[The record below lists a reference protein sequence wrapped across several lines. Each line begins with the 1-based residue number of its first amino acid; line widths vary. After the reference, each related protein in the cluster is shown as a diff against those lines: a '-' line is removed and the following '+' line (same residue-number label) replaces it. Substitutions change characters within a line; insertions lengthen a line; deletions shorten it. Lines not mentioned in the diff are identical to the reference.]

1 MLATRMTGIRAAVV
15 LGCVLLAPCGAVLAD
30 MVATLGNGNAV
41 GIEMQFYGQVGKTAM
56 YMGRL
61 NVADLGP
68 DPLGTI
74 YGVRVIDSG
83 EAVGGSG
90 GVFSGFDADCVFF
103 DFDGNPNTLGDQIA
117 PLTDRDRTYVI
128 PGTADYP
135 SKHRYTVVS
144 SLTPPLLFGLNGSN
158 QIRHY
163 IATLGVR
170 DASYVANE
178 NFGIRTSNGWVTLG
192 DGGVLFAGFPFFSL
206 EADNDVWLFV
216 GDAGMNDE
224 NMDADVEVVFFP
236 PQGSGDVIVPL
247 GWENGNG
254 PARIAPGDRV
264 YFDGPYDFGDYRWD
278 FDCDGKFD
286 DGVGQ
291 MVALTFDLLTN
302 ELHLPMGEHTVRLL
316 ADGMYGEPIQ
326 FEATI
331 MLVPE
336 PATVFLLAAG
346 AVVLT
351 RRRNARS

>member
-1 MLATRMTGIRAAVV
+1 MLATRTTGAGAALV
-15 LGCVLLAPCGAVLAD
+15 LAWVLLVPCGGVFADVVENGDAVRID
-30 MVATLGNGNAV
+30 
-41 GIEMQFYGQVGKTAM
+41 MQFYGQVNKTAM
-56 YMGRL
+56 YVGRL

-74 YGVRVIDSG
+74 GGVRVTDSG

-103 DFDGNPNTLGDQIA
+103 DFDGNPNTLDDQIA

-128 PGTADYP
+128 PGTAYYP
-135 SKHRYTVVS
+135 SKHRYPVVS
-144 SLTPPLLFGLNGSN
+144 SLTPPLLFGLDGAN

-178 NFGIRTSNGWVTLG
+178 NFAIRTSNGWVTLG

-206 EADNDVWLFV
+206 EAGEDVWLFV
-216 GDAGMNDE
+216 GDAGVNDE
-224 NMDADVEVVFFP
+224 DMDADVEVVFFP

-247 GWENGNG
+247 GWEGTPG
-254 PARIAPGDRV
+254 PPPRIRPEDRV
-264 YFDGPYDFGDYRWD
+264 YFEGSGDFSDYLWD

-286 DGVGQ
+286 DAVGD

-302 ELHLPMGEHTVRLL
+302 ELGLPLGEHTIRLL
-316 ADGMYGEPIQ
+316 ADGTSGEPIQ

-331 MLVPE
+331 LLVPE
-336 PATVFLLAAG
+336 PTTLCLLVVG
-346 AVVLT
+346 AVVFV
-351 RRRNARS
+351 RRRASGS